1 MRRHW
6 IVTVAVLFAM
16 VLATG
21 WVLAQEGDDRPE
33 RRDRDRA
40 RRVRGEGGPR
50 DRRSGDRMRRPDPLR
65 GLDLTEEQKQN
76 IAKLRKAAMEK
87 IKAIN
92 EQLRKD
98 IEAELTDEQ
107 KKKLEEL
114 RKRRGP
120 PDLGLT
126 DEQKAQSAKI
136 RKAAMAK
143 MKDAETREER
153 RAIME
158 QMRKDMDKLLTE
170 EQSEKLAEIR
180 KKMRDR
186 RDRRPGGG
194 DRRPP
199 GGRPEPEDE

>member
-21 WVLAQEGDDRPE
+21 WALAQDGERPE
-33 RRDRDRA
+33 RHEGRDRA
-40 RRVRGEGGPR
+40 KRGQREGGPR

-65 GLDLTEEQKQN
+65 GLDLTEDQKKN

-98 IEAELTDEQ
+98 IAAELTDEQ
-107 KKKLEEL
+107 KEKLKE
-114 RKRRGP
+114 RHKRHGP

-126 DEQKAQSAKI
+126 DEQKARGAKI

-143 MKDAETREER
+143 MKDADPEDR

-158 QMRKDMDKLLTE
+158 QMRKDLGKLLTE
-170 EQSEKLAEIR
+170 EQREKLAEIR

-199 GGRPEPEDE
+199 RGRPEPEDE